1 MRIRWISSLGR
12 TGGAGVLL
20 IVLLTLAA
28 CSTFPR
34 QWRGQVDE
42 PLSAAIVGRWEGTW
56 ESDVNRHRGRLRGM
70 ITQVDA
76 ETYAARFQAT
86 FWKIFR
92 GSYRVVLTGTEQPD
106 GTVRFWGEAD
116 LGWWGGGV
124 FRCEGT
130 AGAGRFEARYWS
142 ERDRGVFAMRR
153 PGADGCLVVSRVA
166 AGQAGRTLVSPWAG
180 WADRQAGGGAG
191 RLVGI
196 GLDVRAWTFW
206 NSREFHVR

>member
-1 MRIRWISSLGR
+1 MRIRWIPNLGR
-12 TGGAGVLL
+12 TGGTGLLL

-34 QWRGQVDE
+34 QWRAQVDE
-42 PLSAAIVGRWEGTW
+42 PLSAAIVGSWEGTW

-92 GSYRVVLTGTEQPD
+92 GSYRVVLTVTEQPD
-106 GTVRFWGEAD
+106 GSVRFHGEAD

-153 PGADGCLVVSRVA
+153 PGGDCSLVVSRVA
-166 AGQAGRTLVSPWAG
+166 AGQACRTLVCPWADCANRG
-180 WADRQAGGGAG
+180 RGRSGGLILTSG
-191 RLVGI
+191 
-196 GLDVRAWTFW
+196 
-206 NSREFHVR
+206 H